1 MKYVLIVIAIIILII
16 SYLVASAPQKKLRCV
31 NDVCYILE
39 KSAVPPKPKISQ
51 KFRKSEVRYVDIA
64 TQDGN
69 DYIVVKTY
77 SGDIY
82 LKFIHTPRT
91 AFKSKNQL
99 KAEANQFFINLVNSD
114 NNVNTK
120 WQRDLGSIQIY
131 MFGKPLLN

>member
-1 MKYVLIVIAIIILII
+1 MKYFFIALLIGVLIV
-16 SYLVASAPQKKLRCV
+16 SYLIASAPQKKLRCV
-31 NDVCYILE
+31 SDDCYILE
-39 KSAVPPKPKISQ
+39 KSMMYPKPKVSQ

-99 KAEANQFFINLVNSD
+99 KADANQFFINLVNSD
-114 NNVNTK
+114 KNINTK
-120 WQRDLGSIQIY
+120 WQRDLGAIQIY
-131 MFGKPLLN
+131 MFGKPLFN

>member
-1 MKYVLIVIAIIILII
+1 MKYFFIALFIGVLII
-16 SYLVASAPQKKLRCV
+16 SYLIASAPQKKLRCV
-31 NDVCYILE
+31 SDDCYILE
-39 KSAVPPKPKISQ
+39 KSMMHPKPKVSQ

-64 TQDGN
+64 TQDGS

-99 KAEANQFFINLVNSD
+99 KADANQFFINLVSSD
-114 NNVNTK
+114 KNINTK

-131 MFGKPLLN
+131 MFGKPLFN